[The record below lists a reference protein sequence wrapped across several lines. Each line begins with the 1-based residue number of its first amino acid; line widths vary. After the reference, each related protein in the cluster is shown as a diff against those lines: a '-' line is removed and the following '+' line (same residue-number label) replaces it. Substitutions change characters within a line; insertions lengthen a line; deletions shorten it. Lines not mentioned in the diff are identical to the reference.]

1 MEGKTIEQVL
11 ATDPS
16 YLKWL
21 CANEKF
27 NWIFPRDTRIYLEL
41 ESFENSARVFG
52 YVHKPHAT
60 AGPPPP
66 SIAKAATTAV
76 HPATFATAPTESHR
90 RRHAPSATAVRPA
103 TFAAAPTAIARRRH
117 APRHIEIS
125 T

>member
-1 MEGKTIEQVL
+1 M
-11 ATDPS
+11 
-16 YLKWL
+16 
-21 CANEKF
+21 
-27 NWIFPRDTRIYLEL
+27 
-41 ESFENSARVFG
+41 FG

-103 TFAAAPTAIARRRH
+103 TFAAAPTAIAAVMRRASAQNSTAFATAPTAIPAAIRH
-117 APRHIEIS
+117 AS
-125 T
+125 TRTDAAIATAAFATAA